1 VSRTTAAERERLN
14 DTFQTLCR
22 IESPSGHERACAD
35 WVTTEL
41 RSIGIEVQED
51 DVAARAGSD
60 AGNLLARIP
69 GSPRGGN
76 GDGRRGILL
85 CAHLD
90 TVPLT
95 APVDPVLVDGR
106 WENANQGILGAD
118 NKTAVAILIE
128 LARRLKTASAPP
140 PVPIELL
147 FTVCEEVSLR
157 GSKEFDIAP
166 LQSRFGYV
174 FDHATPVG
182 EIVLASPTHYRIE
195 AELRGRAA
203 HAGVRPE
210 EGRSAIAAAARA
222 IAAMRLGR
230 IDPESTANV
239 GTIAGGTSINVVP
252 ERCRIEA
259 ETRSLDEAKVQQLA
273 TEMIDHLQD
282 AANATECDL
291 DVTVERTFTG
301 YRTRPKAAQVELAE
315 RALRTCGYEPKHIV
329 TGGASDANSFEAAGF
344 PCTNLADGTERNHQP
359 DERVNVAALEGMFD
373 VAIALVEGAA
383 Q

>member
-1 VSRTTAAERERLN
+1 MRRASDAERERLN
-14 DTFQTLCR
+14 DTFRTLCT
-22 IESPSGHERACAD
+22 IESPSGRERVCAD
-35 WVTTEL
+35 WVTREL
-41 RSIGIEVQED
+41 GSLGIDVYED
-51 DVAARAGSD
+51 DSGPRVGSE

-69 GSPRGGN
+69 GREHGG
-76 GDGRRGILL
+76 GAGGILL

-95 APVDPVLVDGR
+95 APIEPVLVDGR
-106 WENANQGILGAD
+106 WENANEGILGAD

-128 LARRLKTASAPP
+128 LARRLVSAADLPP
-140 PVPIELL
+140 APVELL

-157 GSKEFDIAP
+157 GSKEFDVTQ

-182 EIVLASPTHYRIE
+182 EIVLASPTHYRID

-222 IAAMRLGR
+222 IASMRLGR
-230 IDPESTANV
+230 VDGETTANV
-239 GTIAGGTSINVVP
+239 GVIAGGTSINVVP
-252 ERCRIEA
+252 ERCRVEA
-259 ETRSLDEAKVQQLA
+259 ETRSLDETKVQDLV
-273 TEMIDHLQD
+273 TDMVDHLQD
-282 AANATECDL
+282 AANAAECDL
-291 DVTVERTFTG
+291 DVTVERMFKG
-301 YRTRPKAAQVELAE
+301 YRTRAKAAQVELAE
-315 RALRTCGYEPKHIV
+315 RALRACGYEPTHIT

-359 DERVNVAALEGMFD
+359 DERVSVAALEGMFD

-383 Q
+383 P

>member
-1 VSRTTAAERERLN
+1 
-14 DTFQTLCR
+14 
-22 IESPSGHERACAD
+22 
-35 WVTTEL
+35 
-41 RSIGIEVQED
+41 
-51 DVAARAGSD
+51 
-60 AGNLLARIP
+60 
-69 GSPRGGN
+69 
-76 GDGRRGILL
+76 
-85 CAHLD
+85 
-90 TVPLT
+90 
-95 APVDPVLVDGR
+95 VLVDGR

-118 NKTAVAILIE
+118 NKTAVTILIE

-157 GSKEFDIAP
+157 GSKEFDVAR
-166 LQSRFGYV
+166 LQSGFGYV

-210 EGRSAIAAAARA
+210 EGRSAIAAGARA

-230 IDPESTANV
+230 IDPETTANV
-239 GTIAGGTSINVVP
+239 GTIAGGTAINVVP

-259 ETRSLDEAKVQQLA
+259 EARSLDEAKVEQLA
-273 TEMIDHLQD
+273 TEMIDHFQD

-291 DVTVERTFTG
+291 DVTVERMFTG
-301 YRTRPKAAQVELAE
+301 YRTRPKAAHVELAE
-315 RALRTCGYEPKHIV
+315 RALRACGYEPKHIV

-359 DERVNVAALEGMFD
+359 DERVTVAALEGMFE

-383 Q
+383 